1 MKTQL
6 ILVTTASLIVLF
18 SVAAMA
24 SAPVPQTSAL
34 GGSVIDSVDHHP
46 LAGVQVDVFAD
57 SAPRADKAIA
67 TTTTRGDGSFALLG
81 LHGGS
86 YRLELSKRGYALEIV
101 TGVLLAPGE
110 KIRISSPFGLRSAVV
125 MMGIGQSME
134 TRI

>member
-1 MKTQL
+1 MKTHL
-6 ILVTTASLIVLF
+6 ILATVAILILQL

-24 SAPVPQTSAL
+24 SAPTRQTSGL
-34 GGSVIDSVDHHP
+34 GGRVIDSVDHHP

-57 SAPRADKAIA
+57 GALHADKAVA
-67 TTTTRGDGSFALLG
+67 STRTRGDGSFSLLG

-101 TGVLLAPGE
+101 TGVLLAPGVN
-110 KIRISSPFGLRSAVV
+110 IRISPPFGLRSAVV

>member
-1 MKTQL
+1 MKTHLVLVTVAML
-6 ILVTTASLIVLF
+6 ILQLT
-18 SVAAMA
+18 VAAMA
-24 SAPVPQTSAL
+24 AAPTRQTSTL
-34 GGSVIDSVDHHP
+34 GGCVVDSVDHHP

-57 SAPRADKAIA
+57 GALRADKAVA
-67 TTTTRGDGSFALLG
+67 STMTRGDGSFSLLG
-81 LHGGS
+81 LRGGS

>member
-1 MKTQL
+1 MKTHL
-6 ILVTTASLIVLF
+6 ILVAIASVILLF
-18 SVAAMA
+18 SGAALA
-24 SAPVPQTSAL
+24 SAPAPQTSAL

-57 SAPRADKAIA
+57 GALHADKAIA
-67 TTTTRGDGSFALLG
+67 TTMTRGDGSFSLLG
-81 LHGGS
+81 LRGGS

-101 TGVLLAPGE
+101 TGVSLAPGE
-110 KIRISSPFGLRSAVV
+110 SIRISPAFGLRSAVV